1 MSLSSYGLVYG
12 SGQVLMGLAL
22 VTFFLAYGATLYQGF
37 RRSVLLGLAVLL
49 LAPFSVGVYLFTFRK
64 EHPRILRTLLIS
76 LGLFL
81 LALLPLLLAKSM
93 RDQGGASNELVDL
106 VRDMAPL
113 RDGLAAHVAATGR
126 WPDEGE
132 LARVSGAGGLDGLQR
147 RFFSE
152 GNLAWVKLATE
163 NYVGAPSIEFA
174 GRIDPASRSIS
185 WSCTR
190 DQPERGPEVCT
201 AWEAGIRIQR

>member
-22 VTFFLAYGATLYQGF
+22 VAFFLAYGATLYQGF

-64 EHPRILRTLLIS
+64 KHPRILRTLLIS

-81 LALLPLLLAKSM
+81 LALLPLLAKSM

-132 LARVSGAGGLDGLQR
+132 LARVSGAGELDGLQR